1 MSLFKARD
9 WWSTALGEKEEFD
22 QGCLCV
28 ADVDNSGSGQDKIT
42 VGSYMGYL
50 RIFNPHPVKPGDGMQ
65 AEDLLLEVQLRDSV
79 LQVEVGKFVS
89 KLCVYAVSG
98 TLGNVEHGNQYQIK
112 LMYEHN
118 LQRTACNMTYGPFG
132 GVKGRDLIC
141 IQSMDGMLMLFE
153 QESYAFGRFLPGFL
167 LPGPLTYSSRTDS
180 FITVSSCQ
188 QVESYKYQVL
198 AFATDAD
205 ERQETEQQ
213 KLSSGKRLVMDWVLN
228 IGEQALDIC
237 VVSFNQTSSVF
248 VLGERNFF
256 CLKDNG
262 QIRFMKKLDCSPS
275 CFLPYCSVSEGTINT
290 LVGNHN
296 NMLHV
301 YQDVTLKWATQL
313 PHIPVAV
320 KVGNL
325 QDLKGVIVTLS
336 DSGHLQCSYL
346 GTDPSLFQA
355 PKVESREINYEE
367 LDREMKKL
375 QKIIKEST
383 KTQDIL
389 PRSEKDYDDLR
400 ITAEVSPDLDVVSQ
414 AIDSEVRAEAV
425 PSVTVKITL
434 QSRLAVQKTKL
445 SICVQPPLALTHD
458 QFIFDDIE
466 SCESKVV
473 ALSVFLKGNCPPAEL
488 EGSAV
493 ASYSTPTDL
502 NPEGIPRV
510 ARCKFRLP
518 LRLICFPAQP
528 SKTANHK
535 LTIDTNK
542 PPVSLVNLFPD
553 FADQSDEDQVNV
565 LGFQFLTGSRITL
578 LASKT
583 SQRYRIQSE
592 QLEDLWLI
600 TKELT
605 FRLEEYFKKQ
615 NSKDFTC
622 TFSGSVPL
630 QEYFELIDRHFEVEH
645 VLALS
650 NSCERGAYGFTGQV
664 IQVVMILCALS
675 TLCLWTGADHNLALN
690 SSLIHIILMLRLN
703 AEKFEELLS
712 ERAIQ
717 FRAIE
722 RRLLTRFK
730 DKTPAPL
737 QHLDTLL
744 EGTYRQIIALADA
757 AEENQTNMFQAFTK
771 LKSATQL
778 VIMLISLW
786 QKLSTDQ
793 VAILEATFLPLMQD
807 TQELGWEESVDA
819 AISHLLRTCLS
830 KSSKEQALTLTSQL
844 SIPKD
849 TSRLKKHITLL
860 CDRLAKGG
868 RLCLSTDTN
877 IQQTMVMPGG
887 CTPIPESDLEERTGV
902 QDSTTMFT
910 SHRHLTKQKS
920 KTDFPQGALE
930 EAEKP

>member
-9 WWSTALGEKEEFD
+9 WWSTTLGEKEEFD

-28 ADVDNSGSGQDKIT
+28 ADIDNSGSGQDKIT

-50 RIFNPHPVKPGDGMQ
+50 RIFNPHPVKPGDGMK
-65 AEDLLLEVQLRDSV
+65 AEDLLLEVQLRDPI

-89 KLCVYAVSG
+89 GTELLHLAVLHCRKLCVYAVSG
-98 TLGNVEHGNQYQIK
+98 TLGNVEHGNQYQIR

-205 ERQETEQQ
+205 ERNETEQQ

-228 IGEQALDIC
+228 IGEQALDVC

-367 LDREMKKL
+367 LDQEMKEL

-389 PRSEKDYDDLR
+389 PKSEKDCDDLR
-400 ITAEVSPDLDVVSQ
+400 ITAEVSSDLDAISQ

-445 SICVQPPLALTHD
+445 SICVQPPLALTRD
-458 QFIFDDIE
+458 QFIFDLE
-466 SCESKVV
+466 SCGSKAV
-473 ALSVFLKGNCPPAEL
+473 ALSVFLKGNYPPAEL
-488 EGSAV
+488 EGNVV

-510 ARCKFRLP
+510 AQCKFRLP

-565 LGFQFLTGSRITL
+565 LGFQLLTGSRITL

-600 TKELT
+600 TKELI
-605 FRLEEYFKKQ
+605 FRLEEHFKKQ

-622 TFSGSVPL
+622 IFSGSVPL
-630 QEYFELIDRHFEVEH
+630 QEYFELIDHHFE
-645 VLALS
+645 
-650 NSCERGAYGFTGQV
+650 
-664 IQVVMILCALS
+664 
-675 TLCLWTGADHNLALN
+675 
-690 SSLIHIILMLRLN
+690 
-703 AEKFEELLS
+703 
-712 ERAIQ
+712 
-717 FRAIE
+717 
-722 RRLLTRFK
+722 
-730 DKTPAPL
+730 
-737 QHLDTLL
+737 
-744 EGTYRQIIALADA
+744 IIALADA
-757 AEENQTNMFQAFTK
+757 AEENQANMFQAFTK

-830 KSSKEQALTLTSQL
+830 KSSKEQALTLSSQL

-868 RLCLSTDTN
+868 RLCLTVDTN
-877 IQQTMVMPGG
+877 IQQTMVMPGV
-887 CTPIPESDLEERTGV
+887 CTPIPESDLEERTAIQG
-902 QDSTTMFT
+902 STTMFT
-910 SHRHLTKQKS
+910 NHRHLIKQKS
-920 KTDFPQGALE
+920 KTGIPSPLNSAFLPQTESLHLLRGKNFPWSEMFCRLYRCHCPIE
-930 EAEKP
+930 MVHLTF